1 MTDLYIDA
9 DETQIYGQHAVRKI
23 RVRVALLIPAFTE
36 GMNYLATQL
45 ETATATVKHA
55 LETGRKA
62 ESGIRKGSRAKKPV
76 KKRAVS
82 LLGRFGKHL
91 DAHERGAVDRKD
103 YFVYDGTATGVGT
116 GADNV
121 LQAVVHISTKLS
133 EEGCPVRDLETWLGD
148 FRNMAEELAPVVE
161 QSDNAKS
168 DRREATPETKAA
180 YQAWLQ
186 IYNAAKSGVECVLR
200 LSGKLHLM
208 KVIFHDLAVPA
219 NAKVTELP
227 PEEPEEPAETEEP
240 EAVAPAEPTA
250 PERPARSEEPAPR

>member
-121 LQAVVHISTKLS
+121 LQAVVHCIANNVHQWIPDVLND
-133 EEGCPVRDLETWLGD
+133 GFVQ
-148 FRNMAEELAPVVE
+148 FRIFAF
-161 QSDNAKS
+161 K
-168 DRREATPETKAA
+168 
-180 YQAWLQ
+180 YQ
-186 IYNAAKSGVECVLR
+186 
-200 LSGKLHLM
+200 LHLLFC
-208 KVIFHDLAVPA
+208 VSGEVANQTRNFAEDFANRQHAGFHDRFLKLTGNIP
-219 NAKVTELP
+219 N
-227 PEEPEEPAETEEP
+227 
-240 EAVAPAEPTA
+240 
-250 PERPARSEEPAPR
+250 ERLGEHERFC